1 MASFFGAPKQLLCCT
16 MLHRN
21 LASRRNHKAQIR
33 QNVSFRGPEFRRC
46 NTRRSPLEVPSS
58 FCMARHNGM
67 LYTEKSQSFD
77 KNHESLKEFK
87 LQNLPLKAAGA
98 RLRIAEQPAP
108 HP

>member
-1 MASFFGAPKQLLCCT
+1 MQDMLKFASYVAECTKQGVEFFFQ
-16 MLHRN
+16 
-21 LASRRNHKAQIR
+21 
-33 QNVSFRGPEFRRC
+33 RC

-58 FCMARHNGM
+58 FCMVRHNGM

-98 RLRIAEQPAP
+98 RLLIAEQPAP